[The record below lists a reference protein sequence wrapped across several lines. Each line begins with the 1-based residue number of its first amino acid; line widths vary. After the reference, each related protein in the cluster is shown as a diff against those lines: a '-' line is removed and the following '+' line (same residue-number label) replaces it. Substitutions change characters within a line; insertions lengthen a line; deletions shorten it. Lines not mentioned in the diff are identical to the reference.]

1 MENFNDKLDAIFEV
15 IENIP
20 ADASYI
26 PTVEE
31 LRKNKVE
38 KDIEKYL
45 LELNEISDSDSSV
58 RISKLL
64 IEKQYIQYLRRDDV
78 FEHVKLRL
86 WEIVSKNKGYKG
98 SFTRKRNKFVK
109 NPVLVKNPHSNI
121 KYPYV
126 K

>member
-1 MENFNDKLDAIFEV
+1 MGKCNFDMVRPFQKFKQTFDV
-15 IENIP
+15 
-20 ADASYI
+20 
-26 PTVEE
+26 VEFVLVCLE
-31 LRKNKVE
+31 SDE
-38 KDIEKYL
+38 DIEKYL

>member
-1 MENFNDKLDAIFEV
+1 MAVTKVLNIGDCGNGYHGKHLKAAI
-15 IENIP
+15 
-20 ADASYI
+20 DYI
-26 PTVEE
+26 KNEE
-31 LRKNKVE
+31 KTDGGRLVG
-38 KDIEKYL
+38 
-45 LELNEISDSDSSV
+45 V
-58 RISKLL
+58 MSKAL
-64 IEKQYIQYLRRDDV
+64 IDLRRDDV

>member
-1 MENFNDKLDAIFEV
+1 MGKCNFDMVRPFQKFKQTFDV
-15 IENIP
+15 
-20 ADASYI
+20 
-26 PTVEE
+26 VEFVLVCLE
-31 LRKNKVE
+31 SDE
-38 KDIEKYL
+38 DIEKYL

-58 RISKLL
+58 RISRLL

-98 SFTRKRNKFVK
+98 SFTRKRNEFVK